1 MVQDAIA
8 GLEKALGAEGITS
21 CNCLVKN
28 YSKRKDVGARI
39 GILLA
44 NHFGRHVIQCSRELC
59 GGFCCGSR
67 SFSAGEGFF
76 HTPVPNPPLSRFC
89 EYYVLLP
96 YVFVDHNPNVFSPQ
110 WQGTPP

>member
-59 GGFCCGSR
+59 GGLFDR
-67 SFSAGEGFF
+67 SLTLNGWEGFF
-76 HTPVPNPPLSRFC
+76 PTQVQSRHLAPWSAHDT
-89 EYYVLLP
+89 LLP
-96 YVFVDHNPNVFSPQ
+96 AAVVENSPSALRPHDP
-110 WQGTPP
+110 GP